1 MVCSLASPWQ
11 TALKLSNLVTLLTNS
26 HCFSRPSPDIASLTV
41 WSRVDVKFA
50 RFEHLDI
57 VLEYNIMDLKD
68 SFVFPFELSWGFRFL
83 NHFFRTAFIAAE
95 GINFRIKAATSHNLQ
110 LANLYLTSYHSF
122 LASCHGSLEG
132 IVLNFL
138 NSWLQLWL
146 CLSKSEHIIIKL
158 WTPFLNCSDTNAINH
173 DTYFISIS

>member
-11 TALKLSNLVTLLTNS
+11 TALKFSDLVTLLTNS

-41 WSRVDVKFA
+41 WSRIDVKFA

-57 VLEYNIMDLKD
+57 VFEHGIMDLKD
-68 SFVFPFELSWGFRFL
+68 SFVFPLWLSWGFRFL

-95 GINFRIKAATSHNLQ
+95 GINFRIKAATSYYLQ
-110 LANLYLTSYHSF
+110 LANLCLTSHHSF
-122 LASCHGSLEG
+122 LASSHGSLEG

-138 NSWLQLWL
+138 NS
-146 CLSKSEHIIIKL
+146 
-158 WTPFLNCSDTNAINH
+158 
-173 DTYFISIS
+173 